1 MCQFD
6 NMIFVYI
13 LQTKPFYST
22 LYIYIHNSVIIAC
35 FNSFRSDNNM
45 LILKK
50 SIVVVAKAEDV
61 KIFTTK
67 NAFTENWK
75 RMKKYV

>member
-1 MCQFD
+1 
-6 NMIFVYI
+6 
-13 LQTKPFYST
+13 
-22 LYIYIHNSVIIAC
+22 
-35 FNSFRSDNNM
+35 M

-67 NAFTENWK
+67 NAFTEN
-75 RMKKYV
+75 